1 MAVVINGN
9 GTVTG
14 ISVGGLPD
22 GIVDSGTLA
31 TNSVDSAELVDGAVD
46 DSHMA
51 SISGRKNLIING
63 AMNVHQRGGTTTS
76 EEYVLDRFRLGRAG
90 GTRTA
95 SQEVITSGDAFDAGF
110 RNSFRITNT
119 TAGSTTATDYAEIQ
133 HHIESQN
140 IATSGWNYTDSAKD
154 ITLSFWAKSSVG
166 QTFNLFIK
174 NDDTG
179 YRYTSTFT
187 LTANT
192 WTRITKTLSGDSN
205 LVLNNDN
212 GKGLLVSWQ
221 VYQGTNWTT
230 STPNN
235 DTWKASGNPDD
246 MTTTWNTTTGATF
259 DLTGVQVELGSTAT
273 DFEHRSY
280 GEELALCQ
288 RFYCKSYSEG
298 DVAGTVTDEGKLN
311 MYTMNISGGWWQC
324 INIKYPVNM
333 RTIPTVTTYSP
344 SSGDTGKWMTQ
355 NNGGGE
361 KSSNLSYGSTIGVLV
376 AANGQTCISGDYW
389 SIHYTADAEL

>member
-1 MAVVINGN
+1 MAVVINGS

-14 ISVGGLPD
+14 LAVGGLPD

-31 TNSVDSAELVDGAVD
+31 TNSVDSAELIDGAVD

-288 RFYCKSYSEG
+288 RYYINRKINAVGAEYGSYDNLIWMYQYDMRASPSFSIPSGNISDDFVGGTFSYTPTGNYIDSEGLRISYYLGSTSILGGRSYSA
-298 DVAGTVTDEGKLN
+298 DVVF
-311 MYTMNISGGWWQC
+311 
-324 INIKYPVNM
+324 
-333 RTIPTVTTYSP
+333 
-344 SSGDTGKWMTQ
+344 
-355 NNGGGE
+355 
-361 KSSNLSYGSTIGVLV
+361 
-376 AANGQTCISGDYW
+376 
-389 SIHYTADAEL
+389 DAEL

>member
-288 RFYCKSYSEG
+288 RYYINRKINAVGAEYGSYDNLIWMYQYDMRASPSFSIPSGNISDDFVGGTFSYTPTGNYIDSEGLRISYYLGSTSILGGRSYSA
-298 DVAGTVTDEGKLN
+298 DVVF
-311 MYTMNISGGWWQC
+311 
-324 INIKYPVNM
+324 
-333 RTIPTVTTYSP
+333 
-344 SSGDTGKWMTQ
+344 
-355 NNGGGE
+355 
-361 KSSNLSYGSTIGVLV
+361 
-376 AANGQTCISGDYW
+376 
-389 SIHYTADAEL
+389 DAEL